1 MKLKKIV
8 IGISLPLFLS
18 SLLFSQ
24 SITEVARK
32 ERERRARLKGL
43 KAVVV
48 TNADLRKVRKRP
60 ALDTSRIVVPPSV
73 STPPGQSSDVDTA
86 EPSGS
91 SPPTKQAPG
100 RDTQEPGQSSVE
112 QAEADY
118 YKAREYTQLLTI
130 KLRGLWSEFYSMDD
144 TSDKGGIQ
152 KQIAETSLQ
161 IEKAQRDEAVAKKAM
176 DDAQRQV
183 RRKKP

>member
-1 MKLKKIV
+1 MKLKKII

-18 SLLFSQ
+18 SILFSQ
-24 SITEVARK
+24 SITEVAKK

-48 TNADLRKVRKRP
+48 TNADLGKIRKRP
-60 ALDTSRIVVPPSV
+60 AMDTSSIVVYQSAP
-73 STPPGQSSDVDTA
+73 TPPGKSSEMDKA
-86 EPSGS
+86 EPSQSGAAQQD
-91 SPPTKQAPG
+91 PNID
-100 RDTQEPGQSSVE
+100 RQEPGQSSIE
-112 QAEADY
+112 QAEAKY
-118 YKAREYTQLLTI
+118 YQAREYTQLLTI

-144 TSDKGGIQ
+144 TSDRGGIQ

-161 IEKAQRDEAVAKKAM
+161 IEKAQRDEAVAKKEM
-176 DDAQRQV
+176 EDTQRRV